1 MKFALAAFRAGFVAA
16 RVVPAPLAYGAAR
29 VAGWLAPRFMPAQRQ
44 QVERNLRRIRGE
56 GIPEAEL
63 TRAVRRTFG
72 YYARYWVE
80 SFRLPGLSPAAVDE
94 GHDVTGYEHIDRALR
109 AGTGVI
115 LALPHLGGWE
125 WSAYWL
131 TQVQKVKV
139 TAVVEALEPPEL
151 FEWFKEF
158 RQRLGM
164 TIVAADAGAFQ
175 ALAQSI
181 KDNHVVCLVADR
193 DLAHS
198 GLPVELFGEKTTLPA
213 GPATL
218 ALRTGAP
225 ILPVGVYFRK
235 GGVRGVVMP
244 PLDTSRHGKLRDD
257 VARVTDELA
266 HAFETLVGAAPEQW
280 HLLQPNWPS
289 DPGYEPAG

>member
-1 MKFALAAFRAGFVAA
+1 MKFALVAYRAGFVAA
-16 RVVPAPLAYGAAR
+16 RSVPAPLAYGAAR
-29 VAGWLAPRFMPAQRQ
+29 LAGRVAPRYMPTQRQ
-44 QVERNLRRIRGE
+44 QVERNLARIRGAAL
-56 GIPEAEL
+56 PEAEL
-63 TRAVRRTFG
+63 RRAVRRTFG

-80 SFRLPGLSPAAVDE
+80 SFRLPRLSPAAVDE
-94 GHDVTGYEHIDRALR
+94 GHDVTGYEHVDRALR

-131 TQVQKVKV
+131 TQVQQVKV
-139 TAVVEALEPPEL
+139 TAVVEALKPPEL
-151 FEWFKEF
+151 FEWFKDF
-158 RQRLGM
+158 RQTLGM
-164 TIVAADAGAFQ
+164 TIVAADGGAFG
-175 ALAQSI
+175 ALVQSI
-181 KDNHVVCLVADR
+181 KDNQVVCLVADR
-193 DLAHS
+193 DLAHN
-198 GLPVELFGEKTTLPA
+198 GMPVELFGEMTTLPA

-235 GGVRGVVMP
+235 GGVRGVVMA

-257 VARVTDELA
+257 IARVTEELA
-266 HAFETLVGAAPEQW
+266 RAFETLVGDAPEQW

-289 DPGYEPAG
+289 DPGYRV

>member
-1 MKFALAAFRAGFVAA
+1 M
-16 RVVPAPLAYGAAR
+16 VVPAPLAYGAAAL
-29 VAGWLAPRFMPAQRQ
+29 AGFVAPRYLASERQ
-44 QVERNLRRIRGE
+44 QVERNLRRIRGSDLS
-56 GIPEAEL
+56 EADL
-63 TRAVRRTFG
+63 RRAVRRTFG

-94 GHDVTGYEHIDRALR
+94 GHDVIGYEHVDRALR

-139 TAVVEALEPPEL
+139 TAVVEALKPPEL
-151 FEWFKEF
+151 FEWFKDF
-158 RQRLGM
+158 RQKLGM
-164 TIVAADAGAFQ
+164 TIVTADAGAFQ

-181 KDNHVVCLVADR
+181 KENQVVCLVADR

-198 GLPVELFGEKTTLPA
+198 GLPVELFGEMTTLPA

-257 VARVTDELA
+257 VARVTEELA
-266 HAFETLVGAAPEQW
+266 RAFETLVAAAPEQW

-289 DPGYEPAG
+289 DPGYQAES